1 MKNAFDR
8 LLSRLEIREERKTN
22 LKTSQQKLPKL
33 KQKETKRLKK
43 KPELWDNIKQSN
55 IHTCISYLLLCNK
68 LSQNLAT

>member
-43 KPELWDNIKQSN
+43 TQSCGTTSN
-55 IHTCISYLLLCNK
+55 SLTYTHVLVIYCCVTSYPK
-68 LSQNLAT
+68 T